1 MTARRLTFQL
11 TPLLDLLLI
20 VIFAQ
25 FMDVRDTTEHQE
37 QTSSEQARRLAA
49 DRDGTASE
57 LAALQTEYSLLENQL
72 DASRQKLAQAELK
85 VQSLAVRSFVM
96 QEELDRVSAERKAI
110 AGLYS
115 RLFNL
120 PDDVVQQL
128 FAGENRRLSAADI
141 EKLLNRFQSLAD
153 QSPGQSV
160 RHLLTV
166 DEMWKRCDV
175 WNLHIKPSGLTVLQ
189 IAGKSH
195 QFEAATAQE
204 FEEELY
210 DVYTQVS
217 AHKTLVILLL
227 SYGNI
232 DANVYEAAVDGLP
245 RAVER
250 MRSDSGGRSRFESAV
265 IGFSAAPPPLQR

>member
-25 FMDVRDTTEHQE
+25 FMDVRDVTEHQE
-37 QTSSEQARRLAA
+37 QRSSEQARQLEA
-49 DRDGTASE
+49 DRDSTASQ
-57 LAALQTEYSLLENQL
+57 LTALRAEYRLLEVQL
-72 DASRQKLAQAELK
+72 DASRQKLTESERSA
-85 VQSLAVRSFVM
+85 QSLAARVFAM
-96 QEELDRVSAERKAI
+96 QEVVSRVNEERKAI

-115 RLFNL
+115 KLFNL
-120 PDDVVQQL
+120 PEDVVKQL
-128 FAGENRRLSAADI
+128 LARDNRRLSAADV
-141 EKLLNRFQSLAD
+141 EKLLSRFQSLAD
-153 QSPGQSV
+153 QTPDQSI

-166 DEMWKRCDV
+166 DEMRKRCDV
-175 WNLHIKPSGLTVLQ
+175 WNLHIKSSGLTVVQ
-189 IAGKSH
+189 TGGKSH

-210 DVYTQVS
+210 DVYTRAS
-217 AHKTLVILLL
+217 SHKTLVILLL

-232 DANVYEAAVDGLP
+232 DADVYEAAIDGLP
-245 RAVER
+245 RAAER

-265 IGFSAAPPPLQR
+265 IGFSETPPLRR